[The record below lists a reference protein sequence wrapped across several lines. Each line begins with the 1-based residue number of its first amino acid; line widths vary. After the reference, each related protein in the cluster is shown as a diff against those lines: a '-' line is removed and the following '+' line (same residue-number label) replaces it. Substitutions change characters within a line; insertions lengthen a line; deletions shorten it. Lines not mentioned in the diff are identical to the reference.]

1 MPVAPGARLRNN
13 SSACE
18 VVVVKAPT
26 QAGELSCAGV
36 IMTTEAREGSATA
49 GAGEVIALGK
59 RYSND
64 EVGIEVLV
72 VAPGEGPLTF
82 EGAELTQKQATALP
96 ASD

>member
-13 SSACE
+13 ASGCE

-36 IMTTEAREGSATA
+36 VMTTDAREGSPVA
-49 GAGEVIALGK
+49 GAGAVIALGK

-72 VAPGEGPLTF
+72 VAGGEGPLTF
-82 EGAELTQKQATALP
+82 EGAELSQKQASALP

>member
-1 MPVAPGARLRNN
+1 MPVAPGARLRNDV
-13 SSACE
+13 SACE

-26 QAGELSCAGV
+26 QAGELSCAGAV
-36 IMTTEAREGSATA
+36 MSTAARTGAPTV
-49 GAGEVIALGK
+49 GAGEPIALGK

-64 EVGIEVLV
+64 EAGIEVLC

>member
-1 MPVAPGARLRNN
+1 MTGSLDDDDLTGRDIIAEAGTGCDWHR
-13 SSACE
+13 
-18 VVVVKAPT
+18 VVPFHGTPT
-26 QAGELSCAGV
+26 VGSGE
-36 IMTTEAREGSATA
+36 T
-49 GAGEVIALGK
+49 IALGK

-64 EVGIEVLV
+64 EVGIEVLC

>member
-1 MPVAPGARLRNN
+1 
-13 SSACE
+13 
-18 VVVVKAPT
+18 
-26 QAGELSCAGV
+26 
-36 IMTTEAREGSATA
+36 MTTEAREGTAAA

-59 RYSND
+59 RYSNE

>member
-1 MPVAPGARLRNN
+1 
-13 SSACE
+13 
-18 VVVVKAPT
+18 
-26 QAGELSCAGV
+26 
-36 IMTTEAREGSATA
+36 MTTDAREGSPTA

-82 EGAELTQKQATALP
+82 EGAELTQKQASALP